1 MGHYQR
7 DLALG
12 RHPFGAALGTEPIL
26 TVTDEPAGRGRSRG
40 VISFQT
46 IAGKVRFAIDTDHA
60 AAAGLIFR
68 SKLLSLAET

>member
-26 TVTDEPAGRGRSRG
+26 TVTAEPAGRGRSRG

-46 IAGKVRFAIDTDHA
+46 IAGKVRFPIDTDHA
-60 AAAGLIFR
+60 AAAGLIFS

>member
-26 TVTDEPAGRGRSRG
+26 TVTDEPAGRGRRRG
-40 VISFQT
+40 GRSVQPS
-46 IAGKVRFAIDTDHA
+46 AGTVRCALDPDHA
-60 AAAGLIFR
+60 AAAGLIFS